1 MKKIGLIAIII
12 SLLISTPVSAAQ
24 FNRYEADKTSD
35 LNKINSGNAQ
45 LIELLV
51 DFSSSMSDTVEVTK
65 KTLVYILPKLDKKK
79 VALRLFG
86 GKYDSLSEQNS
97 QQESTEYD
105 KCMEKLK
112 KIDCDANPVNDRE
125 CRKIKA
131 SCQALNKNVNQ
142 RPSASYIGVCSAT
155 KLVASFAV
163 NNSSAIISGFD
174 KGSVY
179 GNTPM
184 ELGLREAV
192 NDLGQWSSKRKKKI
206 ILITDGYETCGGD
219 PCAYIKNLVKTN
231 RRITIDVIIVGSND
245 NLRCLSDA
253 TGGKY
258 YKVDKNTLI
267 DALEKT
273 FEVPKGTAD
282 KVRKYKYVDFD
293 KLDKQ
298 QKSL

>member
-1 MKKIGLIAIII
+1 MKKFGIVLSLFCCLIAN
-12 SLLISTPVSAAQ
+12 PVFAAQ
-24 FNRYEADKTSD
+24 FNRYETGKPSD
-35 LNKINSGNAQ
+35 LKKINSGDAQ

-51 DFSSSMSDTVEVTK
+51 DFSGSMYDAINITK
-65 KTLVYILPKLDKKK
+65 QTLVYILPKLEKKK

-86 GKYDSLSEQNS
+86 GSYDSLSGQNS
-97 QQESTEYD
+97 QQNSFQAYSTEYD

-112 KIDCDANPVNDRE
+112 GIDCSANPVNDRE

-142 RPSASYIGVCSAT
+142 RPSAPYTDSCSAT

-163 NNSSAIISGFD
+163 NNSSAIIGGFD
-174 KGSVY
+174 KGSVF

-192 NDLGQWSSKRKKKI
+192 NDLGQWSNRKKKI
-206 ILITDGYETCGGD
+206 ILITDGYEGCGGNS
-219 PCAYIKNLVKTN
+219 CAYIKKIVKTN
-231 RRITIDVIIVGSND
+231 KRITIDVIIVGSND

-258 YKVDKNTLI
+258 YKVDENTLI

-282 KVRKYKYVDFD
+282 KVRKYKYVDVD
-293 KLDKQ
+293 KL
-298 QKSL
+298 